1 MIEDTDPA
9 PEPQEIPTEGTV
21 FPTLEEMAALL
32 PQYEFHDI
40 LGAGGMGAVYL
51 ARQAAL
57 DRWVAIKLLP
67 ETASQNE
74 EDAARFITEARSM
87 AKLTH
92 AHIAAVHDFGQTAQG
107 HLYLVME
114 HVNGLSL
121 HQIIHGEHGLDPF
134 GARALIA
141 QLCDALEYAHSH
153 GVVHR
158 DIKPANILVTEDWQV
173 KIIDFGL
180 AHDKDGEAPGG
191 AAYGTPD
198 YVAPERLREGAKVD
212 HRADIYSLG
221 VVIHEMFTKLT
232 PQAAGKAAGQGL
244 PPEYATVVSR
254 CTRMD
259 PGLRFQRCHEI
270 QSFLN
275 TAVNIPAAAAPPPP
289 SIATAPAA
297 PVQRP
302 LPPQLQARVR
312 RPAPV
317 SSQTYK
323 QSNGLPGWV
332 WAAACVLLLAAG
344 GWFIQRQGGQGQ
356 PAQGVAEAGTT
367 TAEEEGKK
375 EQATTPT
382 AATATVSD
390 VPPGPFKPEA
400 GSFSVLKRLKGH
412 NEIVYANGIL
422 PDQRRAVSGG
432 HDDTLKLW
440 DVATGAELK
449 SFPSPVGDI
458 HGLQV
463 ASDGKRVLLHS
474 FRTDQVAIFDLDEG
488 KTVASI
494 KSPNDRLVQTA
505 WSGDE
510 KSLYLMCNNTD
521 GGVYHWDPAQGAV
534 LQQFSQWP
542 RAAYQV
548 FPLPAET
555 TGGAAQLL
563 VIGSTMKPNPNPPS
577 GVNPAQSLMN
587 DKAWASL
594 FSVPDHKFIR
604 DLPDYTNIRNRLSLS
619 PDGSTLMGGLGPLY
633 LLDLPALTTRFS
645 MNAPA
650 NISCSSSTWAAAG
663 RLIVAGY
670 ADGSLIIREAET
682 GAELRSLNIGLRP
695 NSISLSRDESW
706 MLVSGFPLDMNNS
719 KPEDMDVL
727 VIGLPNLAKMGSD
740 KSFLTQA
747 TRQLARLDSLDPELA
762 ALRARAASPEA
773 DSQMRDLTSKY
784 GAALKRAA
792 AAGSAQEQFAMNAE
806 ADAIA
811 KGQPVPA
818 PATDAA
824 TTGEHR
830 RLRGIYR
837 QQTAQLLAQRGAPA
851 GAGALSEALAG
862 EIKKL
867 GFRRLQDG
875 DRLGSVRC
883 EALLGTLGTPK
894 PAATLASTAGSKPGP
909 IGGSLPMPT
918 PVQPITPKE
927 TPIPIAGP
935 STTAADFVR
944 EVKIEVTIGR
954 PSRVKGGDFD
964 DKTQVMEPS
973 IKMTNSSIK
982 QAYEGYKA
990 AFFLI
995 GESAVDGKII
1005 KVMQRQ
1011 DFPVSVAPRVP
1022 FEKEFPSVTTMYDTT
1037 GAKFGF
1043 KYEGWVV
1050 QITGPGGEIVHTKS
1064 TFPSM
1069 EKTPDLIAQMKEGI
1083 CYDRKLKVAP
1093 DPYMSRF

>member
-1 MIEDTDPA
+1 MTEDTDPA
-9 PEPQEIPTEGTV
+9 PEFQDNAAESTV
-21 FPTLEEMAALL
+21 FPTLEEIAALL
-32 PQYEFHDI
+32 PQYEFHDV
-40 LGAGGMGAVYL
+40 LGVGGMGAVYL

-74 EDAARFITEARSM
+74 EDAARFIAEARAM

-107 HLYLVME
+107 QLYLVME

-121 HQIIHGEHGLDPF
+121 HQIIHGESGLDPT
-134 GARALIA
+134 GARALVG

-158 DIKPANILVTEDWQV
+158 DIKPANILVTGDWQA

-180 AHDKDGEAPGG
+180 AHDKDSEAAGG
-191 AAYGTPD
+191 AEYGTPD
-198 YVAPERLREGAKVD
+198 YVAPERLREGAQVD

-221 VVIHEMFTKLT
+221 VVIHEMFTRQT
-232 PQAAGKAAGQGL
+232 PQAAGKAAGQGM

-259 PGLRFQRCHEI
+259 QGLRFQRCQEI
-270 QSFLN
+270 KSFLSA
-275 TAVNIPAAAAPPPP
+275 AVNIPAAASPPPP

-297 PVQRP
+297 PVNRP

-312 RPAPV
+312 KPAPV
-317 SSQTYK
+317 SQQTYK
-323 QSNGLPGWV
+323 QSDGIPGWV
-332 WAAACVLLLAAG
+332 WAAACVLLLGAG
-344 GWFIQRQGGQGQ
+344 SWFIQRQGSQETSGQKTADIST
-356 PAQGVAEAGTT
+356 PVAAPEANAKKVGAT
-367 TAEEEGKK
+367 TA
-375 EQATTPT
+375 PN
-382 AATATVSD
+382 ATVVSD
-390 VPPGPFKPEA
+390 APPGPFKP
-400 GSFSVLKRLKGH
+400 GSASYSVLKRLKGH
-412 NEIVYANGIL
+412 SEIVYANAIL

-458 HGLQV
+458 HGLRLS
-463 ASDGKRVLLHS
+463 SDGKRVLLHS
-474 FRTDQVAIFDLDEG
+474 FRTDQIAIFDLQEG

-494 KSPNDRLVQTA
+494 KAPTARLSHTA
-505 WSGDE
+505 WAGDE
-510 KSLYLMCNNTD
+510 KGVYILCNDAD
-521 GGVYHWDPAQGAV
+521 GGVYHWDPAQGATIEK
-534 LQQFSQWP
+534 LSEWT

-548 FPLPAET
+548 FPLPPEAA
-555 TGGAAQLL
+555 GGAAQLL
-563 VIGSTMKPNPNPPS
+563 VVGNTMKPNPNPAPGTS
-577 GVNPAQSLMN
+577 QPLIN
-587 DKAWASL
+587 DKPWASL
-594 FSVPDHKFIR
+594 FSVPDHKLIR

-619 PDGSTLMGGLGPLY
+619 PDGSTLLGGLGALY
-633 LLDLPALTTRFS
+633 LLDVPALTTRFI

-650 NISCSSSTWAAAG
+650 NLSCSSSAWAAAG

-670 ADGSLIIREAET
+670 ADGSLVIVEAET
-682 GAELRSLNIGLRP
+682 GTRISSLNIGLRS
-695 NSISLSRDESW
+695 NHVSISPDESW

-719 KPEDMDVL
+719 KPEDMEL
-727 VIGLPNLAKMGSD
+727 VVVSLPNLSRLGSD
-740 KSFLTQA
+740 QGFA
-747 TRQLARLDSLDPELA
+747 TLAKRQLGRLESVDPELA
-762 ALRARAASPEA
+762 ALRTRAATPEA
-773 DSQMRDLTSKY
+773 DAQMQDLTTKY
-784 GAALKRAA
+784 GAALKRVAA
-792 AAGSAQEQFAMNAE
+792 TASAPEQAAMNAE

-811 KGQPVPA
+811 QGRPVPA

-824 TTGEHR
+824 TTGEHK

-837 QQTAQLLAQRGAPA
+837 QQTASLLAQKGTSTGP
-851 GAGALSEALAG
+851 LSVALAA
-862 EIKKL
+862 EIQKL

-883 EALLGTLGTPK
+883 NALLDTLGKPK
-894 PAATLASTAGSKPGP
+894 PAANLASTGGSKPAP
-909 IGGSLPMPT
+909 IAGSVPMPA
-918 PVQPITPKE
+918 PVPTAPPKE
-927 TPIPIAGP
+927 TSIPIAGP
-935 STTAADFVR
+935 STTNADFIR

-954 PSRVKGGDFD
+954 PSKVKGGDFD

-973 IKMTNSSIK
+973 IKMTSSSIK
-982 QAYEGYKA
+982 QAYDGYKG

-995 GESAVDGKII
+995 GESAVDGKVI

-1083 CYDRKLKVAP
+1083 CYDRKLKVTQ